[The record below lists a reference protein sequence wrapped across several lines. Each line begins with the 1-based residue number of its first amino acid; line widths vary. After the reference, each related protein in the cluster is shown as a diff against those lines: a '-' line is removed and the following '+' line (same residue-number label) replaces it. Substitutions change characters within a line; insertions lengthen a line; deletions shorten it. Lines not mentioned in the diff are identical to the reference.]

1 MRNEKNILLMIMNR
15 VKSILFI
22 CIVLLSMQ
30 IQTATAHSGKPKYHI
45 IIDSDGAVDDMRAIT
60 MFLACDD
67 VRVLGITGSQGS
79 VKPYS
84 AAIKINSL
92 LSDFHHQGIPVG
104 VGKTVNSDLPAW
116 NSFSESIHWGDNIPD
131 RSVQFPKAIDL
142 MNNIVED
149 YPEKIILIALG
160 GFTNYAEWLKNKPEN
175 IQKIERIIWYNDMD
189 TEQGFN
195 YQIDKNSFDFIK
207 TLNIPIQIVSN
218 TRSDLICD
226 TTFLNNLQKVNSI
239 YAKQIVS
246 VHKQAQASE
255 KVLQNHLLLWDD
267 LLPVFLSCPI
277 IFNTGEQKDNITY
290 VNLEKQIPKDF
301 ITEMITTLLISG
313 TETHNRVFQEF
324 PVDTMLYKK
333 PVAKIQARTI
343 EDYGLIEWKAT
354 VLTNEIHGHTGIYS
368 IIGVKMGIR
377 ACEYFNVGINNLHVI
392 SFAGKKPPSSCL
404 NDGIQISTGATI
416 GQGLIEISDT
426 ICTIPTAIFEF
437 NNKRITIKLKEV
449 EAQKIQEDIKK
460 GVQLYSF
467 SEQYWLY
474 IEELALQYW
483 ANYDRH
489 AIFEIEK
496 L

>member
-1 MRNEKNILLMIMNR
+1 MKKYII
-15 VKSILFI
+15 FI

-45 IIDSDGAVDDMRAIT
+45 IIDSDGAIDDMRAIT
-60 MFLACDD
+60 MFLAYDD

-79 VKPYS
+79 IKPYS
-84 AAIKINSL
+84 AAIKITSL
-92 LSDFHHQGIPVG
+92 LADFHHQGIPVG
-104 VGKTVNSDLPAW
+104 IGKTLNCDLPEW
-116 NSFSESIHWGDNIPD
+116 TGFSESIRWGDNIPD
-131 RSVQFPKAIDL
+131 RSVQFPKAINL

-149 YPEKIILIALG
+149 YSEKIILIALG
-160 GFTNYAEWLKNKPEN
+160 GLTNYAEWLKGKPEN
-175 IQKIERIIWYNDMD
+175 IQKIERIIWCNDKD

-195 YQIDKNSFDFIK
+195 YQIDKTSYDFIK

-226 TTFLNNLQKVNSI
+226 TVFLNNLQNINTI

-267 LLPVFLSCPI
+267 LLPLFLSCPI
-277 IFNTGEQKDNITY
+277 IFNSDEKKDNITHIT
-290 VNLEKQIPKDF
+290 LEQQIPKDF
-301 ITEMITTLLISG
+301 ITEMITSLLTSDAA
-313 TETHNRVFQEF
+313 TNNRVFQEF
-324 PVDTMLYKK
+324 PIDTMFYKK

-377 ACEYFNVGINNLHVI
+377 ACEYFNVGINNLQVI
-392 SFAGKKPPSSCL
+392 SFAGKKPPLSCL

-426 ICTIPTAIFEF
+426 IYMIPTAIFEF
-437 NNKRITIKLKEV
+437 NKKRIKIKLKEILT
-449 EAQKIQEDIKK
+449 QKIQDDIKK
-460 GVQLYSF
+460 GVQLYNF

-474 IEELALQYW
+474 IEELAIQYW
-483 ANYDRH
+483 ANFDRH